1 MPHRPRLVSAARQ
14 RTINVEESSCLKQ
27 LCQMPGEGPHLGPC
41 RVRYFLCDY
50 CRHGDI
56 PLAAAPKRVM
66 ATDMAV
72 EMLKPSPRGR
82 WEKAAVSSQFWLLF
96 VATLTSTVFREAVG
110 FWGSTALVA
119 VIMGLGSVVLVRKAA
134 PERKERLERDADRG
148 VIECA
153 LRYADSHPDSLRGRW
168 LPGFAEIGTGT
179 FKFQPDYID
188 KGEPEGKVTVF
199 SDVVSHG
206 QIEAPLKRPP
216 ELKKNWKIVA
226 LGSDKGQLHFATG
239 EPGLKLIEERF

>member
-1 MPHRPRLVSAARQ
+1 
-14 RTINVEESSCLKQ
+14 
-27 LCQMPGEGPHLGPC
+27 
-41 RVRYFLCDY
+41 
-50 CRHGDI
+50 
-56 PLAAAPKRVM
+56 M
-66 ATDMAV
+66 AKDMAV

-96 VATLTSTVFREAVG
+96 VATLASNVFRDDLG
-110 FWGSTALVA
+110 FWGSTALV
-119 VIMGLGSVVLVRKAA
+119 VVLMGLGSVVLVRKAA
-134 PERKERLERDADRG
+134 PERKERLARDAERG

-188 KGEPEGKVTVF
+188 KGEPEGKITVF
-199 SDVVSHG
+199 SEAVSQG
-206 QIEAPLKRPP
+206 QIEPPPKRPP

-226 LGSDKGQLHFATG
+226 LGTDKGRLQFSTG
-239 EPGLKLIEERF
+239 EPGLTLIEDRL